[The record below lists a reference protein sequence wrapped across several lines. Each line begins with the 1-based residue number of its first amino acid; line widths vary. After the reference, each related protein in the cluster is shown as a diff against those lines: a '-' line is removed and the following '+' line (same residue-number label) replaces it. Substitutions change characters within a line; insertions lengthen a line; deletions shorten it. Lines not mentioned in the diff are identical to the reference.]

1 MENNF
6 YNIFDS
12 HAHYDDKWFD
22 EDREVLLSSMKE
34 NGVCGIVNNAVDLK
48 TAKVC
53 IDFCRKIRFY
63 VRCGWISPRKSRRY
77 AK

>member
-53 IDFCRKIRFY
+53 IK
-63 VRCGWISPRKSRRY
+63 K
-77 AK
+77 